1 MPWMRILAI
10 ARVALL
16 LKHHLDRLKPEERA
30 ELRRLVRKSKLRPR
44 TNLSARE
51 RTELKRLVAKL
62 EPGEFGRGA
71 ARAIIL
77 GRRGRR

>member
-10 ARVALL
+10 AQVALL
-16 LKHHLDRLKPEERA
+16 LKRHLERLEPEERS
-30 ELRRLVRKSKLRPR
+30 ELGRLVRKSKLRPR
-44 TNLSARE
+44 SNLDPSE
-51 RTELKRLVAKL
+51 RAELKRLAVKL

-71 ARAIIL
+71 ARAVIL